1 MSRINTGRVVLA
13 GLAAGVVMNV
23 VDAVANGVLLG
34 NAWRTETTA
43 LNAAL
48 MDKAAAGS
56 TVGWIAVDLLLGIT
70 LVWLYAAIRP
80 RFGPGPRT
88 AALAAVVLW
97 IATHLVYGSYVF
109 MGLYS
114 SSLIGASSLAGLV
127 AVLAGGYVGG
137 KLYREE
143 PAAAGT
149 PAAAA
154 A

>member
-43 LNAAL
+43 LNASL

-56 TVGWIAVDLLLGIT
+56 TVGWIVVDLLLGIT

-88 AALAAVVLW
+88 AMLAALALW
-97 IATHLVYGSYVF
+97 IATHLIYFSYVF

-137 KLYREE
+137 RLYREE
-143 PAAAGT
+143 PAAATT